1 MKTQP
6 VPAVLQLEALGDGRY
21 RAPNPGES
29 PEQRDV
35 VFGGQILAQMI
46 MASDQ
51 AGGGAKDVKSIH
63 TIFARAGT
71 YQQPIDLQV
80 ESMQAGRTWASDT
93 VTAWQ
98 GDRLISRALVLMSID
113 DPDLMR
119 HQMEMPDVPG
129 PADARPA
136 ASGMA
141 YPGAELL
148 RVDDAIALA
157 PGGVPAMY
165 FWTRYPGSFE
175 SPAVNQA
182 ILSWTTDGFFIELA
196 MRPHAAKVR
205 ITDAHRNISTG
216 VIGHTINF
224 HERFDVG
231 EWLLLAHEATY
242 AGRGRIHGRALVYT
256 EDGRMV
262 ATFSQDS
269 MVRAVEGGLDP
280 KRSM

>member
-6 VPAVLQLEALGDGRY
+6 VPDLLQLETLGDGRY

-51 AGGGAKDVKSIH
+51 AAGGAKDVKSIH

-71 YQQPIDLQV
+71 YQRPIDLQV

-119 HQMEMPDVPG
+119 HQMAMPDVPPPG
-129 PADARPA
+129 EAEPAG
-136 ASGMA
+136 GMV
-141 YPGAELL
+141 YPGAEL
-148 RVDDAIALA
+148 RRFQDATALA

-165 FWTRYPGSFE
+165 LWTRYPGSFE
-175 SPAVNQA
+175 SPAANQA

-196 MRPHAAKVR
+196 MRPHADKVR
-205 ITDAHRNISTG
+205 ISDAHRNISTG

-256 EDGRMV
+256 EDGRLV

>member
-1 MKTQP
+1 MKTES
-6 VPAVLQLEALGDGRY
+6 VPELLRLEALDDGRY

-51 AGGGAKDVKSIH
+51 AANGAKDVKSIH
-63 TIFARAGT
+63 AIFARAGT
-71 YQQPIDLQV
+71 YTEPIELRVDSL
-80 ESMQAGRTWASDT
+80 QAGRTWASDT

-98 GDRLISRALVLMSID
+98 RDRLISRALVLLSID
-113 DPDLMR
+113 EPDIMR
-119 HQMEMPDVPG
+119 HQMQMPDVPG
-129 PADARPA
+129 PAEGRPLN
-136 ASGMA
+136 SGMA
-141 YPGAELL
+141 YPGAELR
-148 RVDDAIALA
+148 RVDDPTALA

-196 MRPHAAKVR
+196 MRPHADRVR
-205 ITDAHRNISTG
+205 IADAHSNVSTG

-231 EWLLLAHEATY
+231 GWLLLAHEATY

-256 EDGRMV
+256 EGGRLV

-269 MVRAVEGGLDP
+269 MVRAVEGALDP

>member
-1 MKTQP
+1 MKTEP
-6 VPAVLQLEALGDGRY
+6 VPDLLQLEALGDGRY

-51 AGGGAKDVKSIH
+51 AAGGAKDVKSIH
-63 TIFARAGT
+63 AIFARAGT
-71 YQQPIDLQV
+71 YQQPIELQV
-80 ESMQAGRTWASDT
+80 ERMQAGRTWASDT
-93 VTAWQ
+93 VTATQ
-98 GDRLISRALVLMSID
+98 GDRLIARSLVLLSID

-119 HQMEMPDVPG
+119 HQMEMLDVPG
-129 PADARPA
+129 PADAAPV

-141 YPGAELL
+141 YPGAEL
-148 RVDDAIALA
+148 RRIDDPTALA

-165 FWTRYPGSFE
+165 YWTRYPGSFD

-196 MRPHAAKVR
+196 MRPHTDKVR
-205 ITDAHRNISTG
+205 ITDAHRSISTG

-224 HERFDVG
+224 HERFAVG
-231 EWLLLAHEATY
+231 DWLLLAHEATY

-256 EDGRMV
+256 ESGRLV

-269 MVRAVEGGLDP
+269 MVRSVEGGLDP

>member
-6 VPAVLQLEALGDGRY
+6 VPDLLQLEALADGRY

-46 MASDQ
+46 VASDR
-51 AGGGAKDVKSIH
+51 AAGGAKDVKSIH

-93 VTAWQ
+93 VSARQ
-98 GDRLISRALVLMSID
+98 GDRLISRALVLLSID

-129 PADARPA
+129 PADTRPA

-141 YPGAELL
+141 YPGADLR
-148 RVDDAIALA
+148 RVDDATATA

-196 MRPHAAKVR
+196 MRPHAEKVR

-231 EWLLLAHEATY
+231 DWLLLAHEATY
-242 AGRGRIHGRALVYT
+242 AGRGRVHGRALVYT
-256 EDGRMV
+256 EAGQLV

-269 MVRAVEGGLDP
+269 MARAVAAALDP

>member
-1 MKTQP
+1 MKTEP
-6 VPAVLQLEALGDGRY
+6 VPDLLQLDALGDGRY
-21 RAPNPGES
+21 RAPSPGES

-46 MASDQ
+46 VASDR
-51 AGGGAKDVKSIH
+51 AAGGAKDVKSIH

-119 HQMEMPDVPG
+119 HQMAMPDVPPPG
-129 PADARPA
+129 EAAPAG
-136 ASGMA
+136 GMV
-141 YPGAELL
+141 YPGAELR
-148 RVDDAIALA
+148 RVDDAFALA

-165 FWTRYPGSFE
+165 LWTRYPGSFE

-196 MRPHAAKVR
+196 MRPHADKVR
-205 ITDAHRNISTG
+205 ISDAHRNISTG

-224 HERFDVG
+224 HERFEVG

-242 AGRGRIHGRALVYT
+242 AGRGRIHGRGLVYT
-256 EDGRMV
+256 GDGRLV